1 MAVDIQTKC
10 KTCFGGPR
18 MILHAH
24 WKNTLPKKQYVFFIT
39 LDDPQ
44 TMQFVIDVWKKL
56 WNISQSLRL
65 KQCILQ
71 WTLPTPTHCCHDD
84 QWSVTTIMF
93 SYHRYNPKEGV
104 GRPDASRPKTHMQVQ
119 PLTSSSMYCNERHE
133 HCVAYIGAQCM
144 NIRSKITHSS
154 PMVKRRERAKP
165 ETGFTMHCNAMLSEK
180 VFQPL
185 FEETEQ
191 HHPPGTV
198 QRRAGG
204 ELMQPGREQ
213 TSRWAL

>member
-1 MAVDIQTKC
+1 M
-10 KTCFGGPR
+10 FFS
-18 MILHAH
+18 
-24 WKNTLPKKQYVFFIT
+24 LPST
-39 LDDPQ
+39 TP
-44 TMQFVIDVWKKL
+44 
-56 WNISQSLRL
+56 
-65 KQCILQ
+65 KQCNLLSMFEKNCETSLKV
-71 WTLPTPTHCCHDD
+71 WDSNNAYYNGHCPPLLIAVMMISD
-84 QWSVTTIMF
+84 QWPLSCFDISGTTQKRELEDPM
-93 SYHRYNPKEGV
+93 PV
-104 GRPDASRPKTHMQVQ
+104 GQRPTCRCSPWHHHQ
-119 PLTSSSMYCNERHE
+119 CNERHE
-133 HCVAYIGAQCM
+133 HCVAYIGAQWM